1 MKAIAEYFRDLAA
14 DDRYFGAEP
23 PSPDAEMLARIA
35 EREISR
41 RVEAHRDKDTFVL
54 RADPSSMLPMAAKAP
69 AEPAPAPHAKAQP
82 VSQDEA
88 AAITGLSALVAESQ
102 SSSDADDT
110 LAAPEAEP
118 FVPKAKAPAD
128 PDSVAAKLQRIRDV
142 VSKGEAENA
151 YSEDEHAEDTLLDDD
166 AATEAFLTG
175 AQADITAALD
185 ADDAAEDAARAQ
197 AEKEAEAKA
206 AEQAR
211 AQAAAEAEAE
221 AKAKAEAEAKAKAEA
236 EAKAKAQA
244 KAEAEATARAEAKA
258 QAEAKAAADEHART
272 EAAAAKAKAEKAE
285 AEAAAQAK
293 AAEDASVFDL
303 EDDAEEEDD
312 ISAMLERLSATDSAG
327 ETDPANDAPQDEPFV
342 GDDDV
347 TDAAPVDASMRARVI
362 KMKKSDFEAAIS
374 DGYIEEED
382 SSFDHGEEST
392 LSHEEEEELMR
403 ELAAVEAELAS
414 HKAPAKPVQSAF
426 DDADEEDAFEDDLAE
441 NAFDDDSIGED
452 TAGNL
457 FSEDD
462 PQTDANVSSTVRA
475 MRSAR
480 LTETAS
486 DDQMGRILEET
497 NTKLNED
504 EGRGRRNAIA
514 HLRAA
519 VQATEAERDLG
530 GDLGADGRDTEVYRD
545 DLETA
550 VRPRRPVAAQTTGTR
565 PEMRRPAPLKLV
577 AEQRIDTPKPDAPVR
592 PRRVRVTQKLV
603 HDKIPEA
610 ADGFADYAESVGAQ
624 NLGEVLEAAASFMS
638 FVEGQDA
645 FSRPQLMSKLK
656 GTDHANTSREDRLR
670 SFGQLL
676 RAGKIRKLG
685 GGQFK
690 ASEEISYRPSARAA
704 GS

>member
-1 MKAIAEYFRDLAA
+1 
-14 DDRYFGAEP
+14 
-23 PSPDAEMLARIA
+23 
-35 EREISR
+35 
-41 RVEAHRDKDTFVL
+41 
-54 RADPSSMLPMAAKAP
+54 
-69 AEPAPAPHAKAQP
+69 
-82 VSQDEA
+82 
-88 AAITGLSALVAESQ
+88 
-102 SSSDADDT
+102 
-110 LAAPEAEP
+110 
-118 FVPKAKAPAD
+118 
-128 PDSVAAKLQRIRDV
+128 
-142 VSKGEAENA
+142 
-151 YSEDEHAEDTLLDDD
+151 
-166 AATEAFLTG
+166 
-175 AQADITAALD
+175 
-185 ADDAAEDAARAQ
+185 
-197 AEKEAEAKA
+197 
-206 AEQAR
+206 
-211 AQAAAEAEAE
+211 
-221 AKAKAEAEAKAKAEA
+221 
-236 EAKAKAQA
+236 
-244 KAEAEATARAEAKA
+244 
-258 QAEAKAAADEHART
+258 
-272 EAAAAKAKAEKAE
+272 
-285 AEAAAQAK
+285 
-293 AAEDASVFDL
+293 
-303 EDDAEEEDD
+303 
-312 ISAMLERLSATDSAG
+312 
-327 ETDPANDAPQDEPFV
+327 
-342 GDDDV
+342 
-347 TDAAPVDASMRARVI
+347 
-362 KMKKSDFEAAIS
+362 
-374 DGYIEEED
+374 
-382 SSFDHGEEST
+382 
-392 LSHEEEEELMR
+392 
-403 ELAAVEAELAS
+403 
-414 HKAPAKPVQSAF
+414 
-426 DDADEEDAFEDDLAE
+426 
-441 NAFDDDSIGED
+441 
-452 TAGNL
+452 
-457 FSEDD
+457 
-462 PQTDANVSSTVRA
+462 
-475 MRSAR
+475 
-480 LTETAS
+480 
-486 DDQMGRILEET
+486 MGRILEET